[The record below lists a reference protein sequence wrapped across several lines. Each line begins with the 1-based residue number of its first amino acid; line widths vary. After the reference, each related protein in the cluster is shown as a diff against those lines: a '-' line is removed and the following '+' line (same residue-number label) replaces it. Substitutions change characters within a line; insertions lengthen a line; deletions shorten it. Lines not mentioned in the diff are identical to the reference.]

1 MKNAFAKWSPKNY
14 DDFFTDY
21 QEDNIRK
28 MPNSLDNSFVL
39 SGIVLE
45 SYGDNSSLMK
55 NTNKGII
62 STNTSIGIV
71 SVNGN
76 AVLKIVPFQ
85 MFFNQ
90 TFSRAL
96 NQGLTW
102 KIVLEDQFNYL
113 FNYVMED
120 KRNGEFLIQSSD
132 ESFKK
137 IISDIKPA
145 KRNEKNFKFDLMDE
159 KKRETILSD
168 FRSLFLFK

>member
-1 MKNAFAKWSPKNY
+1 
-14 DDFFTDY
+14 
-21 QEDNIRK
+21 
-28 MPNSLDNSFVL
+28 
-39 SGIVLE
+39 
-45 SYGDNSSLMK
+45 
-55 NTNKGII
+55 
-62 STNTSIGIV
+62 
-71 SVNGN
+71 
-76 AVLKIVPFQ
+76 